1 MKRLGT
7 KADNRGRR
15 FHEGNED
22 NVRSRGL
29 AAPYAR
35 FDRTLCALQ
44 KKTPP
49 PGLCQLS
56 IRRRSL

>member
-7 KADNRGRR
+7 KAVIAGVV
-15 FHEGNED
+15 FIEGNED

-35 FDRTLCALQ
+35 FDRTRVTEKDASPLGYANYQFDVARCD
-44 KKTPP
+44 
-49 PGLCQLS
+49 
-56 IRRRSL
+56 